1 MGKLGKP
8 EKTRERKKSEDE
20 EIDFPSEE
28 ISLAMY
34 RKKKMEERKRTL
46 PPGDGSK
53 TSQSYRKKI
62 KIMDDLVNSAKKKKR
77 ERSMIFMM
85 R

>member
-1 MGKLGKP
+1 MGKLVKP
-8 EKTRERKKSEDE
+8 EKTREKNKSEDE

-34 RKKKMEERKRTL
+34 RKRKMEERKRAL

-62 KIMDDLVNSAKKKKR
+62 KIMDDLVNSAKKKNK
-77 ERSMIFMM
+77 ERSMVFMM